1 MILLLGSHTKYLIL
15 LRTSFLISVDNQFNS
30 TISNKP
36 SPKCLSFLH
45 SIPFSSFF
53 SSPCHFCPNF
63 LLPCNITRTSSLY
76 DIILLF
82 YMKKLHNQTLQLQ
95 QRTSM
100 LSSKESVYWP
110 AKKANQKG

>member
-45 SIPFSSFF
+45 SI
-53 SSPCHFCPNF
+53 HFPHFF
-63 LLPCNITRTSSLY
+63 LLLVTFALTSSCRAISLELPLY